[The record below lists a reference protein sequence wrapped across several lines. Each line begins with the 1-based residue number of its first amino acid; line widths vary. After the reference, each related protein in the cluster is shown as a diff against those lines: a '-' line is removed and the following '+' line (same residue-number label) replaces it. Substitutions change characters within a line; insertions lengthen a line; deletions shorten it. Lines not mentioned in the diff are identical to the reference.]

1 MKIIFCIPGKNFSNH
16 FLLSW
21 TKLIKYIESKK
32 IEWEMACVYT
42 PIVYKVREKC
52 VSYAFKQDYDYI
64 MWIDSDMVFK
74 PSDFEKLLN
83 HNKDIVSGLYMKK
96 NSSDIYDIPTSS
108 VATGMDGKILNVFQ
122 NYQQNLVKVF
132 ANGMGWMLV
141 KKGVFESIKKPFCP
155 SDLHEISEPFQKYL
169 FHNGERRLLGEDYT
183 FQLKALEQGYDS
195 YVDTSLVVGHEKSF
209 ILGKK

>member
-83 HNKDIVSGLYMKK
+83 HN
-96 NSSDIYDIPTSS
+96 
-108 VATGMDGKILNVFQ
+108 KILNVFQ